1 MMCRLAKIMVL
12 LVLAAMPAFAEEPRV
27 DSVSVED
34 ERLAELLGADEAA
47 RAAVEKEKRSVTV
60 KTASFAMFVL
70 GLVSLG
76 VGVYE
81 NMVVKDERRKY
92 EKASYDSAE
101 GFDKQWDRV
110 ESARTTRNIF
120 YGVGAGLVV
129 TGVAVYFVF

>member
-1 MMCRLAKIMVL
+1 MMCKLGKIIVL
-12 LVLAAMPAFAEEPRV
+12 LLLLALPALAEEPRV

-34 ERLAELLGADEAA
+34 ERLAELLGAEDAA
-47 RAAVEKEKRSVTV
+47 RAAVEKEKRSITV

-76 VGVYE
+76 AGVYE

-92 EKASYDSAE
+92 EKASYDSAKD
-101 GFDKQWDRV
+101 FDKRWDRV

-120 YGVGAGLVV
+120 YGVGAGLVAA
-129 TGVAVYFVF
+129 GVAVYFVF

>member
-1 MMCRLAKIMVL
+1 MMCKLAKIIVL

-27 DSVSVED
+27 DSVSVEE

-101 GFDKQWDRV
+101 DFDKQWDRV
-110 ESARTTRNIF
+110 ESARTTRNVF

-129 TGVAVYFVF
+129 AGAAVYFVF

>member
-1 MMCRLAKIMVL
+1 MMCKLGKIIVL
-12 LVLAAMPAFAEEPRV
+12 LLVVALPALAEEPRV

-34 ERLAELLGADEAA
+34 ERLAELLGAEDAA

-60 KTASFAMFVL
+60 KTASFAMLVL

-76 VGVYE
+76 AGVYE

-92 EKASYDSAE
+92 EKASYDSAKD
-101 GFDKQWDRV
+101 FDKQWDRV

-120 YGVGAGLVV
+120 YGVGAGLVAA
-129 TGVAVYFVF
+129 GVAVYFVF

>member
-1 MMCRLAKIMVL
+1 MMCKLGKIIVL
-12 LVLAAMPAFAEEPRV
+12 LLLVALPALAEEPRV

-34 ERLAELLGADEAA
+34 ERLAELLGAEDAA

-60 KTASFAMFVL
+60 KTASFVMFVL

-76 VGVYE
+76 AGVYE

-92 EKASYDSAE
+92 EKASYDSAKD
-101 GFDKQWDRV
+101 FDKQWDRV

-129 TGVAVYFVF
+129 AGVAVYFVF